1 MSKAE
6 IKTINLGDA
15 FDLSKGPSKP
25 TNWSA
30 ERDAEVAGTLTNRSP
45 SVGQDFVKMGV
56 FFDTA
61 RGNAWSVR
69 RMWLGFDTSGV
80 TIPPA
85 SAEISIMVAN
95 NSFGIGNNAVNLAP
109 DHKFTLV
116 GIKGHNIEQKNVTLD
131 NSRMRKVASDPVAF
145 ANGVGATGY
154 FGPIGI
160 AGWSS
165 GASWASSYVPYSDL
179 KNVSLFNTSTT
190 EDVVTFTLN
199 QQARLD
205 IATCDHF
212 YVCVI
217 DYTYDLLNV
226 DPSTG
231 SPSAGAAS
239 YYQIAIPNA
248 TFSSRGLNFEIP
260 KLTLTVGGTKDE
272 SPTKERIEKDFT
284 LNTFEDITAQRTRFT
299 KGGVIVD
306 QVPFLLGTK
315 GPLSLRGRQFDREGK
330 PISTTVKPPNTS
342 KS

>member
-1 MSKAE
+1 MSKAK

-15 FDLSKGPSKP
+15 FDLQAGGG
-25 TNWSA
+25 TVNWTT
-30 ERDAEVAGTLTNRSP
+30 ERDATTADVLSNRNP
-45 SVGQDFVKMGV
+45 SVGDSFIEMGV
-56 FFDTA
+56 QFNTA
-61 RGNAWSVR
+61 RGNAWAVK
-69 RMWLGFDTSGV
+69 RMWLGFDTSGI

-85 SAEISIMVAN
+85 SAEISISVGN
-95 NSFGIGNNAVNLAP
+95 NSFGIGSNPVNLAT
-109 DHKFTLV
+109 DHKFTLAAV
-116 GIKGHNIEQKNVTLD
+116 KGHNLNQRDVDTFSSPIRSRASNVFGT
-131 NSRMRKVASDPVAF
+131 
-145 ANGVGATGY
+145 GAGNVSF
-154 FGPIGI
+154 FGESGI

-165 GASWASSYVPYSDL
+165 GASWASSYVSYSDL
-179 KNVSLFNTSTT
+179 KNVSLFNSSTT

-239 YYQIAIPNA
+239 SYEIAIPNN
-248 TFSSRGLNFEIP
+248 TFSSRGINNVIP
-260 KLTLTVGGTKDE
+260 KLTLTIGGTKDE
-272 SPTKERIEKDFT
+272 PPTKERIEKDFT

-299 KGGVIVD
+299 KGGAIVD

-315 GPLSLRGRQFDREGK
+315 GPLSLRGREFSDDGK

>member
-15 FDLSKGPSKP
+15 FDLQSGPGT
-25 TNWSA
+25 TNWA
-30 ERDAEVAGTLTNRSP
+30 TNRDSTTGFPLVNRNP
-45 SVGQDFVKMGV
+45 SVGNDYVQMGV
-56 FFDTA
+56 AFTTS
-61 RGNAWSVR
+61 RGNAWTVR
-69 RMWLGFDTSGV
+69 RMWLGFDTSGI

-95 NSFGIGNNAVNLAP
+95 QIGIGSNPVNLAT
-109 DHKFTLV
+109 DHKFTLAAV
-116 GIKGHNIEQKNVTLD
+116 KGHNLNQSDVD
-131 NSRMRKVASDPVAF
+131 NFSSPIRSRATTSF
-145 ANGVGATGY
+145 SSGVGNVGF
-154 FGPIGI
+154 FGESGI

-165 GASWASSYVPYSDL
+165 GVSWASSYVSYSDL
-179 KNVSLFNTSTT
+179 KNVSLFSTSTT
-190 EDVVTFTLN
+190 EDIITFTLN

-239 YYQIAIPNA
+239 SYEIAIPNN
-248 TFSSRGLNFEIP
+248 TFSSRGINSVIP

-272 SPTKERIEKDFT
+272 PPTKERIEKDFT

-299 KGGVIVD
+299 KGGAIVD

-315 GPLSLRGRQFDREGK
+315 GPLSLRGREFDREGK